1 MFTHPPIR
9 RALQG
14 AAAGAAWLVAGIVAT
29 LLWAQGGLGHPALIA
44 LYLGPVLLGSMG
56 FVIGKREQAF
66 DDQVAR
72 NRHMADSQ
80 RRIQAHTR
88 AVMDNV
94 VDGIVVLSATGII
107 EEANPALGRI
117 FGYSLV
123 DLIGNDMR
131 MLVPKHGDQDST
143 ISTYRRSASD
153 EILGVEMMAEGC
165 DAEGRLFPLELTFAS
180 VAMGEAQKFIY
191 TVRDVTQRKKH
202 EDELAEV
209 NTELTTARDQ
219 ALDASRAKSAFLA
232 NMSHEL
238 RTPLNAIL
246 GYSEMLVEEAEEIER
261 PDMVADLGR
270 VQGAGRHLLQL
281 INGILDLSK
290 IEAGRMEL
298 YVETL
303 SVPRLVDQVVET
315 IQPLANRRQ
324 NTLKVH
330 LDGEVTHMRSDLT
343 KVRQALFN
351 LLSNACKFT
360 ENGEVRLHVSV
371 RTLPAQ
377 DDEEEPREMVVFRVE
392 DSGIGMSED
401 QMARL
406 FQEFTQADS
415 STTRRYGGTGL
426 GLAISQRFAR
436 MMGGDITVDSVEG
449 LGSNFELTVPRQTQ
463 PSSSRSSSLFE
474 QTTGHDS
481 ETTLPPEA
489 EVAGAGGAGLVLV
502 IDDDPNVR
510 DILQR
515 HLTRE
520 GFRVATAPGA
530 EEGIRLAREL
540 GPTVITLDVM
550 MPEVDGWMTLGR
562 LKSDPALADIPVVML
577 TMVSEAARGYALGAT
592 DYLTKPIERQA
603 LTKVLS
609 RYRCANPPCPVLVV
623 EDEDDIRTL
632 LARSLKKEGWSVS
645 TAENGVKA
653 LEAVAKNRPE
663 LILLDLMM
671 PEMDG
676 FQFLVELRGN
686 PLWRGIP
693 VVVLTAMDLAAN
705 DHERLT
711 GYVERVLYKGSY
723 DRETLLAHVRQAVIN
738 VTSAS

>member
-1 MFTHPPIR
+1 MLTQAPIR

-14 AAAGAAWLVAGIVAT
+14 ALLGTIWLALGVGLTVANGQEHVQHPAVFTMLASPT
-29 LLWAQGGLGHPALIA
+29 LLAI
-44 LYLGPVLLGSMG
+44 VG
-56 FVIGKREQAF
+56 FMFGRREQAF

-72 NRHMADSQ
+72 NRHMAESQ
-80 RRIQAHTR
+80 RRQQARTR

-94 VDGIVVLSATGII
+94 IDGIVVISATGTI

-117 FGYSLV
+117 FGYPLV
-123 DLIGNDMR
+123 ELIGSDIR
-131 MLVPKHGDQDST
+131 KLVPKHGDQEST

-153 EILGVEMMAEGC
+153 DIMGVEMLAEGC
-165 DAEGRLFPLELTFAS
+165 DANGRLFPIELTFSS
-180 VAMGEAQKFIY
+180 VPLGDQQKFIY
-191 TVRDVTQRKKH
+191 TVRDITQRKAH
-202 EDELAEV
+202 EDELAKMNE
-209 NTELTTARDQ
+209 ELTNARDQ

-246 GYSEMLVEEAEEIER
+246 GYSEMLVEEVEEMDR
-261 PDMVADLGR
+261 PDMIADLER

-298 YVETL
+298 YVESF
-303 SVPRLVDQVVET
+303 SVPRLVEEVVQT
-315 IQPLANRRQ
+315 IQPLASQGN
-324 NTLKVH
+324 NTVKVQ
-330 LDGEVTHMRSDLT
+330 LDGSVTHMRSDMT

-360 ENGEVRLHVSV
+360 EDGEVSLTVSAESTMALADGPME
-371 RTLPAQ
+371 R
-377 DDEEEPREMVVFRVE
+377 VVFRVR
-392 DSGIGMSED
+392 DTGIGMNAD
-401 QMARL
+401 QMERL

-436 MMGGDITVDSVEG
+436 MMGGDITVESAEG
-449 LGSNFELTVPRQTQ
+449 VGSTFTLTLPRDTRTATT
-463 PSSSRSSSLFE
+463 SSPPGLFDE
-474 QTTGHDS
+474 TTTGDSS
-481 ETTLPPEA
+481 ETTLPPEIA
-489 EVAGAGGAGLVLV
+489 ALGSKGAGLVLV
-502 IDDDPNVR
+502 IDDDPHVR
-510 DILQR
+510 DLLQR

-520 GFRVATAPGA
+520 GFRVATAPGG
-530 EEGIRLAREL
+530 EEGLRLAREL

-550 MPEVDGWMTLGR
+550 MPDVDGWMTLGR

-603 LTKVLS
+603 LTRVLG

-623 EDEDDIRTL
+623 EDEPDIRDV
-632 LARSLKKEGWSVS
+632 LARSLLKEGWKVSV
-645 TAENGVKA
+645 AANGIEA
-653 LEAVAKNRPE
+653 LEQVAANRPE

-676 FQFLVELRGN
+676 FQFIVELRKN
-686 PLWRGIP
+686 PLWRTIP
-693 VVVLTAMDLAAN
+693 VVVLTAMDLSGN
-705 DHERLT
+705 DHARLS
-711 GYVERVLYKGSY
+711 GHVEQILLKGSY
-723 DRETLLAHVRQAVIN
+723 DRETLLKHVQQAVIH
-738 VTSAS
+738 VSRHG